1 VLIDRNG
8 PTAPEI
14 DELRPTEAAVGIRR
28 SRYARKIKIKNCQ
41 SPYVAL
47 VREEGGARKLFWQK
61 VKDYA
66 RVRSGGRVL
75 AAESDNK
82 PIRGNGGAV
91 FFVSGRVG
99 TAEFDNGIGNTES
112 SWY

>member
-1 VLIDRNG
+1 
-8 PTAPEI
+8 
-14 DELRPTEAAVGIRR
+14 
-28 SRYARKIKIKNCQ
+28 
-41 SPYVAL
+41 
-47 VREEGGARKLFWQK
+47 
-61 VKDYA
+61 
-66 RVRSGGRVL
+66 VRSGGRVL

-82 PIRGNGGAV
+82 PIRGNGGVV